1 METVAFYSYKGGVG
15 RTLLVAN
22 TAQFLALSGR
32 RVVVLD
38 LDLEAPGMLYKL
50 GNSEALA
57 RAASGTLPG
66 AVDELLN
73 TLEGRA
79 QKRGLRKTAIE
90 VALPA
95 GSNGAL
101 LLIPA
106 GSAPSHAYWA
116 ALERLNSALK
126 SIGPNGGLPEAILE
140 LQARIALELDPE
152 FLLIDSRT
160 GITEL
165 GGLAT
170 SILAD
175 RVVCLT
181 TAAAESVEG
190 TQVVAQALHAAPRLS
205 TQRPLRVEYL
215 LTRVP
220 SASASSPHVARL
232 REVLGDT
239 VTVLPHD
246 SGIAN
251 EERLLAHGR
260 LGQAAKSGDEDDD
273 GKELFSAT
281 LSWIAGAFPGH
292 QQDAER
298 ARHRMEAVHHTWQ
311 HLTTTTDRAD
321 GWNRSRNAWP
331 EDRLRERVRYEKDKK
346 WRDADIV
353 AYDRPA
359 SDKAAK
365 PLMIIEYVDR
375 EDRDTVA
382 RWWLNQTQAP
392 VVAVLSE
399 TSDRRLY
406 SGESRWD
413 SRAHHSDRWDIPL
426 PDDFKTLTDPTDVS
440 VDSLLNAVRRG
451 HAKHLDRIVTE
462 WFRVSASTL
471 HGGAPWKPQ
480 LARKIVDALAGVDD
494 EKLAREVLWAVSR
507 HLHHRSARMGPEEGS
522 SDDLLLSD
530 LFAPLL
536 WRLPPEAS
544 IEIFKEHGHRG
555 MRWGRPLGMLAI
567 GLLARDLLGLRY
579 DPDAT
584 FRLEGQRILDPAGL
598 ATDADQ
604 DRGLYGLVSK
614 FRHTEISF
622 EMSSELPPLARPET
636 DSHEEE
642 RERVD
647 LATLVS
653 DRIAARALVTTGL
666 LGDYQAR
673 VGRVVLY
680 ETAIAHCAEK
690 LALRARHVGSVTLIH
705 ETIHALTHLGRDLDG
720 RMWPEFALPA
730 ADGPLFEPSWF
741 HETLTQYFT
750 HRHLVRLR
758 DPALLHAFEAMSNK
772 QVPEYRAWQR
782 IKGMAIE
789 DVRNWFMSIRRG
801 VGAASP
807 WTQLLFDATRDESR

>member
-38 LDLEAPGMLYKL
+38 LDLEAPGLLHKL

-57 RAASGTLPG
+57 RATSGTLPG

-73 TLEGRA
+73 TLEGRP
-79 QKRGLRKTAIE
+79 QRCSLRKTAIE

-95 GSNGAL
+95 GTKGAL

-126 SIGPNGGLPEAILE
+126 SSGPNGGLPEAILE
-140 LQARIALELDPE
+140 FQARIAQELDPE
-152 FLLIDSRT
+152 FLLIDART

-170 SILAD
+170 SIVAD

-190 TQVVAQALHAAPRLS
+190 TLMVAQALRTAPRLS
-205 TQRPLRVEYL
+205 SQKPLRVDYL

-220 SASASSPHVARL
+220 SASTRSPHIARISKA
-232 REVLGDT
+232 LGDS

-246 SGIAN
+246 SGIAS
-251 EERLLAHGR
+251 EEHLLIHGR
-260 LGQAAKSGDEDDD
+260 SGQAADSGRD
-273 GKELFSAT
+273 GNDRKELFSAT
-281 LSWIAGAFPGH
+281 LTWIAAAFPGH
-292 QQDAER
+292 KQDAQR
-298 ARHRMEAVHHTWQ
+298 ARHRMEAVHDTWQ
-311 HLTTTTDRAD
+311 HLTRTTERED
-321 GWNRSRNAWP
+321 GGYISRNAWP

-365 PLMIIEYVDR
+365 PLMIIEYVDG

-382 RWWLNQTQAP
+382 RWWLNQTKAP
-392 VVAVLSE
+392 VVAVLSGNSE
-399 TSDRRLY
+399 RRLY

-413 SRAHHSDRWDIPL
+413 PRAHHSDRWDIPL
-426 PDDFKTLTDPTDVS
+426 PDDFDTLTDPTDVS
-440 VDSLLNAVRRG
+440 VDSLLNSVHRG
-451 HAKHLDRIVTE
+451 HAEHLDRIVTE
-462 WFRVSASTL
+462 WVHVSASTL
-471 HGGAPWKPQ
+471 HGGSPWKPQ
-480 LARKIVDALAGVDD
+480 LARKIVDALASVDD
-494 EKLAREVLWAVSR
+494 AELARQVLWATSR
-507 HLHHRSARMGPEEGS
+507 HLHRRGHRMREREGS
-522 SDDLLLSD
+522 SDELVLSN
-530 LFAPLL
+530 LYAPLL

-544 IEIFKEHGHRG
+544 MEILKESGHRG
-555 MRWGRPLGMLAI
+555 MTGLALGVLAV
-567 GLLARDLLGLRY
+567 GLLAQDLLGLRY

-584 FRLEGQRILDPAGL
+584 FRLEGQRILDRA
-598 ATDADQ
+598 ASASDADQ
-604 DRGLYGLVSK
+604 DRGLYSLIDQ

-622 EMSSELPPLARPET
+622 EMSSDFPPLAKYET
-636 DSHEEE
+636 E
-642 RERVD
+642 RDADKRGGVD
-647 LATLVS
+647 LASLVS
-653 DRIAARALVTTGL
+653 SRIAARTLITTGL

-673 VGRVVLY
+673 AGRVVLY

-705 ETIHALTHLGRDLDG
+705 ETIHALAHLGRDLDG
-720 RMWPEFALPA
+720 RMWPEFALPV

-750 HRHLVRLR
+750 YRHIVRLR

-772 QVPEYRAWQR
+772 QTPEYRAWQR
-782 IKGMAIE
+782 LKSLPME
-789 DVRNWFMSIRRG
+789 DARSWFMSVRRG
-801 VGAASP
+801 VGASAPSAH
-807 WTQLLFDATRDESR
+807 LMFDAMRDESR

>member
-38 LDLEAPGMLYKL
+38 LDLEAPGLLHKF
-50 GNSEALA
+50 GSNEVLA
-57 RAASGTLPG
+57 RAASGELPG

-73 TLEGRA
+73 TLEGRP
-79 QKRGLRKTAIE
+79 QKRGLRETAIE
-90 VALPA
+90 VPLPA
-95 GSNGAL
+95 GAKGAL

-116 ALERLNSALK
+116 ALERLNGALK
-126 SIGPNGGLPEAILE
+126 FNGPNGGLPEAILE
-140 LQARIALELDPE
+140 LQARIAQELNPE
-152 FLLIDSRT
+152 FLLVDSRT

-190 TQVVAQALHAAPRLS
+190 TLVVAQALHAAPRLS
-205 TQRPLRVEYL
+205 SQRALRVDYL

-220 SASASSPHVARL
+220 SASTRAPYIDRISKA
-232 REVLGDT
+232 LGGSL
-239 VTVLPHD
+239 TVLPHD
-246 SGIAN
+246 SGIAS

-260 LGQAAKSGDEDDD
+260 SGEAADSSQANDD
-273 GKELFSAT
+273 GKALFAAT
-281 LSWIAGAFPGH
+281 LTWIAEAFPGH
-292 QQDAER
+292 KQDAER

-311 HLTTTTDRAD
+311 HLTRTSEREG
-321 GWNRSRNAWP
+321 GWSRRRNAWP

-346 WRDADIV
+346 WREADIV

-359 SDKAAK
+359 SEKAAE
-365 PLMIIEYVDR
+365 PLMIIEYVDG

-382 RWWLNQTQAP
+382 RWWLKQTRAP

-399 TSDRRLY
+399 NSERRLY

-426 PDDFKTLTDPTDVS
+426 PDDFDSLTDPTDVS
-440 VDSLLNAVRRG
+440 VDSLLDAVRRG
-451 HAKHLDRIVTE
+451 HDNHLDRIVTE
-462 WFRVSASTL
+462 WVHVSASTL
-471 HGGAPWKPQ
+471 HGGMPWKPH
-480 LARKIVDALAGVDD
+480 LAKNILDALASVDD
-494 EKLAREVLWAVSR
+494 AKLAREVLWVISR
-507 HLHHRSARMGPEEGS
+507 RLHGHGYRMREREDS
-522 SDDLLLSD
+522 FDELVLSN
-530 LFAPLL
+530 LYAPLL

-544 IEIFKEHGHRG
+544 MEILKESGHRG
-555 MRWGRPLGMLAI
+555 MRGGAPLGMLAI
-567 GLLARDLLGLRY
+567 GLLAQDLLGLRY
-579 DPDAT
+579 HPDAT
-584 FRLEGQRILDPAGL
+584 FRLEGQRILERSGPASDVDL
-598 ATDADQ
+598 
-604 DRGLYGLVSK
+604 DRGLYGLSSK
-614 FRHTEISF
+614 FRHTEITF
-622 EMSSELPPLARPET
+622 EMSSDFPPLARGES
-636 DSHEEE
+636 DSDEDK

-647 LATLVS
+647 LASLVS
-653 DRIAARALVTTGL
+653 NRIAAGALVTTGL

-673 VGRVVLY
+673 DGRVVLY
-680 ETAIAHCAEK
+680 EAAIAHCAEK
-690 LALRARHVGSVTLIH
+690 LALRSRHVGSVTLIH

-730 ADGPLFEPSWF
+730 SDGPLFEPSRF

-750 HRHLVRLR
+750 YHHIVRLG
-758 DPALLHAFEAMSNK
+758 DAALLHAFETMSNK
-772 QVPEYRAWQR
+772 QTPEYRTWQR
-782 IKGMAIE
+782 IKGMPME
-789 DVRNWFMSIRRG
+789 DARTWFMSVRRG
-801 VGAASP
+801 VGMAALSAH
-807 WTQLLFDATRDESR
+807 LMFDASRD

>member
-273 GKELFSAT
+273 GKELF
-281 LSWIAGAFPGH
+281 
-292 QQDAER
+292 
-298 ARHRMEAVHHTWQ
+298 
-311 HLTTTTDRAD
+311 
-321 GWNRSRNAWP
+321 
-331 EDRLRERVRYEKDKK
+331 
-346 WRDADIV
+346 
-353 AYDRPA
+353 
-359 SDKAAK
+359 
-365 PLMIIEYVDR
+365 
-375 EDRDTVA
+375 
-382 RWWLNQTQAP
+382 
-392 VVAVLSE
+392 
-399 TSDRRLY
+399 
-406 SGESRWD
+406 
-413 SRAHHSDRWDIPL
+413 
-426 PDDFKTLTDPTDVS
+426 
-440 VDSLLNAVRRG
+440 
-451 HAKHLDRIVTE
+451 
-462 WFRVSASTL
+462 
-471 HGGAPWKPQ
+471 
-480 LARKIVDALAGVDD
+480 
-494 EKLAREVLWAVSR
+494 
-507 HLHHRSARMGPEEGS
+507 
-522 SDDLLLSD
+522 
-530 LFAPLL
+530 
-536 WRLPPEAS
+536 
-544 IEIFKEHGHRG
+544 
-555 MRWGRPLGMLAI
+555 
-567 GLLARDLLGLRY
+567 
-579 DPDAT
+579 
-584 FRLEGQRILDPAGL
+584 
-598 ATDADQ
+598 
-604 DRGLYGLVSK
+604 
-614 FRHTEISF
+614 
-622 EMSSELPPLARPET
+622 
-636 DSHEEE
+636 
-642 RERVD
+642 
-647 LATLVS
+647 
-653 DRIAARALVTTGL
+653 
-666 LGDYQAR
+666 
-673 VGRVVLY
+673 
-680 ETAIAHCAEK
+680 
-690 LALRARHVGSVTLIH
+690 
-705 ETIHALTHLGRDLDG
+705 
-720 RMWPEFALPA
+720 
-730 ADGPLFEPSWF
+730 
-741 HETLTQYFT
+741 
-750 HRHLVRLR
+750 
-758 DPALLHAFEAMSNK
+758 
-772 QVPEYRAWQR
+772 
-782 IKGMAIE
+782 
-789 DVRNWFMSIRRG
+789 
-801 VGAASP
+801 
-807 WTQLLFDATRDESR
+807 